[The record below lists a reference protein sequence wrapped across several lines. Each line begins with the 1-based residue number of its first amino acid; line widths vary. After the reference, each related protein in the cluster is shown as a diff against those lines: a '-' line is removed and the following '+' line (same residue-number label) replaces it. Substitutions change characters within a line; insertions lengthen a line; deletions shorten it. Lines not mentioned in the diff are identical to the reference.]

1 MTKSKQR
8 EPAEQNHVPHDPWEE
23 AYLRFESPEQEVR
36 KFIERLKF
44 VGAMKWPRDAKIV
57 ELFCGR
63 GSGLRAL
70 HQLGFSEVE
79 GIDLSASL
87 AAEYAGPGKILVGD
101 CRQLPFENTSK
112 DILIVQGGLH
122 HLPVLP
128 DDLDQALAE
137 GSRVLRRDGLLVV
150 VEPWA
155 TLFLSLSHA
164 LCRSRTI
171 RRLSPKIDALATMI
185 HYERKTYE
193 QWLSHPGLI
202 LDSLRKSFGVER
214 RHFRWGKIYFAG
226 RKRTS

>member
-1 MTKSKQR
+1 MIKSKQG
-8 EPAEQNHVPHDPWEE
+8 EPPRQDRLPHDPWEE
-23 AYLRFESPEQEVR
+23 AYLRFESPEEEIR
-36 KFIERLKF
+36 KFIGRLKF
-44 VGAMKWPRDAKIV
+44 MGATKWPRNAKIV

-79 GIDLSASL
+79 GIDLSPSL
-87 AAEYAGPGKILVGD
+87 AAAYAGPGNILIGD
-101 CRQLPFENTSK
+101 CRQLPFENASK
-112 DILIVQGGLH
+112 DILIIHGGLH

-128 DDLDQALAE
+128 NDLDRVINE
-137 GSRVLRRDGLLVV
+137 GARVLSKDGLLVV

-193 QWLSHPGLI
+193 QWLSHSGLI

-214 RHFRWGKIYFAG
+214 CHFRWGKIYFAG